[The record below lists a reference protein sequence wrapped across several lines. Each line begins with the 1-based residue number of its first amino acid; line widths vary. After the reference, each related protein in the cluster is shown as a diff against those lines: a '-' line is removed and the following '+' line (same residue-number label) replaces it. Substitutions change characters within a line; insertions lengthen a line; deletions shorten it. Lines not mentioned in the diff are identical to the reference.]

1 MSTLTLPLEQNGEK
15 RCGTQESDPRTE
27 KNDPTYFLVSVQGFW
42 LVMFFPTVIHEK
54 VVILPA
60 G

>member
-27 KNDPTYFLVSVQGFW
+27 KNDPTYFLVSVQGF
-42 LVMFFPTVIHEK
+42 LACNVFSHCNT
-54 VVILPA
+54 
-60 G
+60 